1 MKNSIMLHGA
11 SYYFGF
17 SFTFMRK
24 ALLRCA
30 D

>member
-1 MKNSIMLHGA
+1 MSRQYA
-11 SYYFGF
+11 TVSSFFFYYF

-30 D
+30 V